1 MDTIR
6 RQMMNRPGTARYPKG
21 KERVEKILKAAKD
34 VFITKGYG
42 GLTMRNVAA
51 GAGTTVGNLQYYYPD
66 KDRLL
71 RDLLEYMVHG
81 FFESFNSI
89 SQNPRKTAEEKL
101 IAWIDCIFDAF
112 PIEDK
117 GRFYPELW
125 ALSNHDAA
133 AAKLMEEMYEKGMVT
148 LQGII
153 KVVNPKLTTREVKDV
168 AITIVGSIE
177 GLVVF
182 VGYRRPWAKSIKA
195 VRRYVMK
202 SCLNLVRTG
211 ERFER

>member
-1 MDTIR
+1 
-6 RQMMNRPGTARYPKG
+6 MMNRPGTARYPKG

-125 ALSNHDAA
+125 ALANHDAA
-133 AAKLMEEMYEKGMVT
+133 AAKLMEEMYETGMVT

-153 KVVNPKLTTREVKDV
+153 RVMNPKLTTREVKDIAV
-168 AITIVGSIE
+168 TIVGSIE

-182 VGYRRPWAKSIKA
+182 VGHRRPWAKSIKA
-195 VRRYVMK
+195 VRRYVMN

>member
-1 MDTIR
+1 M
-6 RQMMNRPGTARYPKG
+6 
-21 KERVEKILKAAKD
+21 EKILSAAKD
-34 VFITKGYG
+34 VFVTKGYG

-89 SQNPRKTAEEKL
+89 LRNPRKSAEEKL

-112 PIEDK
+112 PMEDK

-125 ALSNHDAA
+125 ALANHDAG
-133 AAKLMEEMYEKGMVT
+133 AAKLLENMYEEGMVT

-153 KVVNPKLTTREVKDV
+153 RDMNPKLTAREVKNI

-182 VGYRRPWAKSIKA
+182 VGYKRPWAKSIKA
-195 VRRYVMK
+195 VRSYVMN
-202 SCLNLVRTG
+202 SCLTLVKTG
-211 ERFER
+211 ERFDR

>member
-1 MDTIR
+1 
-6 RQMMNRPGTARYPKG
+6 MNRPGTARYPKG

-125 ALSNHDAA
+125 ALANHDAA
-133 AAKLMEEMYEKGMVT
+133 AAKLMEEMYETGMVT

-153 KVVNPKLTTREVKDV
+153 RVMNPKLTTREVKDIAV
-168 AITIVGSIE
+168 TIVGSIE

-182 VGYRRPWAKSIKA
+182 VGHRRPWAKSIKA
-195 VRRYVMK
+195 VRRYVMN

>member
-1 MDTIR
+1 
-6 RQMMNRPGTARYPKG
+6 MNRPGTARYPKG

-125 ALSNHDAA
+125 ALANHDAA
-133 AAKLMEEMYEKGMVT
+133 AAKLMEEMYETGMVT

-153 KVVNPKLTTREVKDV
+153 RVMNPKLTTREVKDIAV
-168 AITIVGSIE
+168 TIVGSIE

-195 VRRYVMK
+195 VRRYVMN

>member
-1 MDTIR
+1 
-6 RQMMNRPGTARYPKG
+6 MNRPGTARYPKG

-42 GLTMRNVAA
+42 GLTMRNVAS

-81 FFESFNSI
+81 FFESFSSI
-89 SQNPRKTAEEKL
+89 AQNPRKTAEEKL

-133 AAKLMEEMYEKGMVT
+133 AAKLMGEMYETGMQT
-148 LQGII
+148 LRGII
-153 KVVNPKLTTREVKDV
+153 KDMNPKLSTREVRDIAV
-168 AITIVGSIE
+168 TIVGSIE

-195 VRRYVMK
+195 VRRYVMH
-202 SCLNLVRTG
+202 SCLNLVKTG

>member
-1 MDTIR
+1 METIR

-125 ALSNHDAA
+125 ALANHDAA
-133 AAKLMEEMYEKGMVT
+133 AAKLMEEMYETGMVT

-153 KVVNPKLTTREVKDV
+153 RVMNPKLTTREVKDIAV
-168 AITIVGSIE
+168 TIVGSIE

-182 VGYRRPWAKSIKA
+182 VGHRRPWAKSIKA
-195 VRRYVMK
+195 VRRYVMN

-211 ERFER
+211 ERFE

>member
-1 MDTIR
+1 METIR

-125 ALSNHDAA
+125 ALANHDAA
-133 AAKLMEEMYEKGMVT
+133 AAKLMEEMYETGMVT

-153 KVVNPKLTTREVKDV
+153 RVMNPKLTTREVKDIAV
-168 AITIVGSIE
+168 TIVGSIE

-182 VGYRRPWAKSIKA
+182 VGHRRPWAKSIKA
-195 VRRYVMK
+195 VRRYVMN